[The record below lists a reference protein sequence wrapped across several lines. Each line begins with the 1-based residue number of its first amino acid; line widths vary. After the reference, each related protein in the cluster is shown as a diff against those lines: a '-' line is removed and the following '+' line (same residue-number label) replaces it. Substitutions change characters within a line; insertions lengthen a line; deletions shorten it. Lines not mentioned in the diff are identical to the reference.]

1 MPDARSAVAD
11 LVAAGNDPS
20 ALADAIVNAGFLDD
34 IPGED
39 RQKLRGK
46 LIFPVLA
53 DGPYVSYP
61 GSM

>member
-11 LVAAGNDPS
+11 LVAAGNDPD

-39 RQKLRGK
+39 RQKLRGA
-46 LIFPVLA
+46 IRFSVPGQ
-53 DGPYVSYP
+53 GPAFH
-61 GSM
+61 